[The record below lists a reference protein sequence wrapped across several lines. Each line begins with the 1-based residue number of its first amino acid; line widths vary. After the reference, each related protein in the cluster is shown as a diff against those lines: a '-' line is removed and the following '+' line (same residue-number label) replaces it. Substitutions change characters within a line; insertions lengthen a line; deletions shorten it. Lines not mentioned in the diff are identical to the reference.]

1 MSQMLTSPD
10 LYTPVELTE
19 AVNKL
24 PLMPQ
29 RLHPLFTQRSVKTT
43 NVALD
48 IKQGRLV
55 LVSNQDRR
63 DPPQEMHGRGSTR
76 TTRVL
81 QTAHLPLSDNVSADD
96 LQDVRGF
103 GTTEPITK
111 EYVINNKMQDL
122 KNSLS
127 MTTEFHRLGAAQ
139 GVIYDADGQTVLH
152 DLFDVFGAKKKKLNL
167 VFPTNNTKFNPI
179 KKVILDAKRHAEDKL
194 GGTPATR
201 FEALVGSDFYDMLT
215 SHELVRKAYDLWSAN
230 QDNFGADDY
239 RRRGFTYGGVT
250 WIEASEVVGGR
261 RMVEPTKAHFYPV
274 GLDIF
279 IQYNAPANWIETANT
294 YGNEFY
300 ARMDSKPKGRGYDL
314 EVQANPLAVCTY
326 PEALVE
332 LTASFGE
339 VVEK

>member
-1 MSQMLTSPD
+1 MSQLLTTPD

-29 RLHPLFTQRSVKTT
+29 RLRPLFTQRSVRTT
-43 NVALD
+43 HVALD
-48 IKQGRLV
+48 IREGRIM
-55 LVSNQDRR
+55 LVSHQDRR
-63 DPPQEMHGRGSTR
+63 DPPQEMHGRGSAR

-81 QTAHLPLSDNVSADD
+81 QAAHLPLSDNMSADD

-103 GTTEPITK
+103 GTTEPITR
-111 EYVINNKMQDL
+111 EYVINNKMTDL
-122 KNSLS
+122 KNSIS

-139 GVIYDADGQTVLH
+139 GVVYDADGQSVLH
-152 DLFDVFGAKKKKLNL
+152 NLFEVFGVRQKKMAL
-167 VFPTNNTKFNPI
+167 VFPSNTTKFNPI
-179 KKVILDAKRHAEDKL
+179 KKVILDAKRHAEEKL

-201 FEALVGSDFYDMLT
+201 FEALVGADFYDMLT
-215 SHELVRKAYDLWSAN
+215 SHELVRQAYDLWNAN
-230 QDNFGADDY
+230 QANFGTDDY
-239 RRRGFTYGGVT
+239 RRRGFTYGNVT

-261 RMVEPTKAHFYPV
+261 KLVESAKAHFYPV

-300 ARMDSKPKGRGYDL
+300 ARMDVKPKGRGYDL
-314 EVQANPLAVCTY
+314 EVQSNPLAICTY

>member
-24 PLMPQ
+24 PLMPL
-29 RLHPLFTQRSVKTT
+29 RLRPLFTQRSVKTT
-43 NVALD
+43 SIALD
-48 IKQGRLV
+48 IQQGRLA

-63 DPPQEMHGRGSTR
+63 DPPQEMHGRGGTR

-81 QTAHLPLSDNVSADD
+81 QAAHLPLSDTVSPDD

-103 GTTEPITK
+103 GSTEPITR
-111 EYVINNKMQDL
+111 EYVINSKMTDL

-139 GVIYDADGQTVLH
+139 GVIYDADGKTVLH
-152 DLFDVFGAKKKKLNL
+152 DLFQVFGVKQKKINL
-167 VFPTNNTKFNPI
+167 VFPSNATKFNPV
-179 KKVILDAKRHAEDKL
+179 KKAILDAKRHAEDKL
-194 GGTPATR
+194 GGTPAMR

-215 SHELVRKAYDLWSAN
+215 SHELVRGAYDLWAAN
-230 QDNFGADDY
+230 QDSFGRDDY
-239 RRRGFTYGGVT
+239 RRRGFTYGNVT

-261 RMVEPTKAHFYPV
+261 RLVEPDKAHFYPV

-279 IQYNAPANWIETANT
+279 IQYNAPVNWTETVNT

-300 ARMDSKPKGRGYDL
+300 ARMDTRPKGRGYDL
-314 EVQANPLAVCTY
+314 EVQSNPLTICTY

-332 LTASFGE
+332 LTASYGE

>member
-1 MSQMLTSPD
+1 MSQLLTTPD

-29 RLHPLFTQRSVKTT
+29 RLRPLFTQRSVRTT
-43 NVALD
+43 HVALD
-48 IKQGRLV
+48 IREGRIM
-55 LVSNQDRR
+55 LVSHQDRR
-63 DPPQEMHGRGSTR
+63 DPPQEMHGRGSAR

-81 QTAHLPLSDNVSADD
+81 QAAHLPLSDNMSADD

-103 GTTEPITK
+103 GTTEPITR
-111 EYVINNKMQDL
+111 EYVINNKMTDL
-122 KNSLS
+122 KNSIS

-139 GVIYDADGQTVLH
+139 GVVYDADGQSVLH
-152 DLFDVFGAKKKKLNL
+152 NLFEVFGVRQKKMAL
-167 VFPTNNTKFNPI
+167 VFPSNTTKFNPI
-179 KKVILDAKRHAEDKL
+179 KKVILDAKRHAEEKL
-194 GGTPATR
+194 GGT
-201 FEALVGSDFYDMLT
+201 
-215 SHELVRKAYDLWSAN
+215 
-230 QDNFGADDY
+230 DDY
-239 RRRGFTYGGVT
+239 RRRGFTYGNVT

-261 RMVEPTKAHFYPV
+261 KLVESAKAHFYPV

-300 ARMDSKPKGRGYDL
+300 ARMDVKPKGRGYDL
-314 EVQANPLAVCTY
+314 EVQSNPLAICTY

>member
-1 MSQMLTSPD
+1 MSQMLTAPD

-24 PLMPQ
+24 PLMPL
-29 RLHPLFTQRSVKTT
+29 RLRPLFTQRSVKTT
-43 NVALD
+43 NVAMD
-48 IKQGRLV
+48 IRQGRLV

-63 DPPQEMHGRGSTR
+63 DPPQEMRGRGSTR
-76 TTRVL
+76 TTRIL
-81 QTAHLPLSDNVSADD
+81 QAAHLPLSDNVSSDD

-103 GTTEPITK
+103 GTTEPITR
-111 EYVINNKMQDL
+111 EYVINNKMTDL

-152 DLFDVFGAKKKKLNL
+152 DLYDVFGVKKKKLNL
-167 VFPTNNTKFNPI
+167 VFPSNTTKFNPV

-230 QDNFGADDY
+230 QANFGADDY

-261 RMVEPTKAHFYPV
+261 RLVEPTKAHFYPV
-274 GLDIF
+274 GLDVF

-300 ARMDSKPKGRGYDL
+300 ARMDIKPKGRGYDL
-314 EVQANPLAVCTY
+314 EVQSNPLTVCTY

-339 VVEK
+339 VAEK

>member
-1 MSQMLTSPD
+1 MSQLLTTPD

-29 RLHPLFTQRSVKTT
+29 RLRPLFTQRSVRTT
-43 NVALD
+43 HVALD
-48 IKQGRLV
+48 IKEGRIV
-55 LVSNQDRR
+55 LVSHQDRR
-63 DPPQEMHGRGSTR
+63 DPPREMHGQGSVR

-81 QTAHLPLSDNVSADD
+81 EAAHLPLSDNVSADD

-103 GTTEPITK
+103 GTTEPITR
-111 EYVINNKMQDL
+111 EYVINNKMTDL
-122 KNSLS
+122 KNSIS

-139 GVIYDADGQTVLH
+139 GVVYDADGQTVLH
-152 DLFDVFGAKKKKLNL
+152 NLFDVFGVRQKKMAL
-167 VFPTNNTKFNPI
+167 VFPSNATKFNPI
-179 KKVILDAKRHAEDKL
+179 KKVILDAKRHAEEKL

-215 SHELVRKAYDLWSAN
+215 SHELVRQAYDLWNAN
-230 QDNFGADDY
+230 QANFGTDDY
-239 RRRGFTYGGVT
+239 RRRGFTYSNVT

-261 RMVEPTKAHFYPV
+261 KLVEPAKAHFYPV

-300 ARMDSKPKGRGYDL
+300 ARMDVKPKGRGYDL
-314 EVQANPLAVCTY
+314 EVQSNPLAICTY

-339 VVEK
+339 VVE